1 VIVLAVGLAAAPAH
15 AQQMGQVFSI
25 NTDAGQ
31 EVRVHQ
37 YARWNGRCEPEGEAT
52 VTMVTPPGNGRI
64 DLRRE
69 AKTDIGAP
77 RAGGTDC
84 RGKTLPA
91 LSLYYIPRAG
101 FHGADHFDYQ
111 VAYGSRGTVH
121 DSAFIEVR

>member
-1 VIVLAVGLAAAPAH
+1 MVLAVGLAAVAVH
-15 AQQMGQVFSI
+15 AQQLGQVFSFDT
-25 NTDAGQ
+25 NAGQ

-37 YARWNGRCEPEGEAT
+37 YARWNGRCEPEGEPT
-52 VTMVTPPGNGRI
+52 ITMLTPPGGGRI

-84 RGKTLPA
+84 RGKAMPA
-91 LSLYYIPRAG
+91 LSVYYIPRPE

-111 VAYGSRGTVH
+111 VAYGPHGTVH
-121 DSAFIEVR
+121 DSAFIQVR